1 MREIHVVGSCNMD
14 LVMQVA
20 DLPAPGHTVLG
31 GSFHYVSGGK
41 GANQAVAARRAG
53 GSVVLHAALGMD
65 AYGDELFHLYEADGI
80 DCSNVL
86 RDPHHPTGTAV
97 ILVDRRGENLIAVA
111 SGANLSVKPPT
122 IVSNAGV
129 FLVQGEVSTET
140 IYGTIDLAVDAGI
153 PIILNNAPV
162 VEIPESIRPSV
173 DILIVNEHEA
183 GMMTST
189 DVTNRVSAESAISH
203 LRNQGYSCVIITLG
217 AGGVVYSNGDEIH
230 FQPAFHVHPVDTTA
244 AGDTFCGAFAAR
256 FGSGDSIPAAIEY
269 ASAAAA
275 CSTLRFGAQSSIPDV
290 AQTDE
295 FLASKPALRS

>member
-20 DLPAPGHTVLG
+20 NLPAPGHTVLG
-31 GSFHYVSGGK
+31 GSFHHVSGGK

-65 AYGDELFHLYEADGI
+65 AYGDELIHLYEADGI
-80 DCSNVL
+80 DCSHVV
-86 RDPHHPTGTAV
+86 RVAHHPTGTAV
-97 ILVDRRGENLIAVA
+97 ILVDKRGENLIAVA

-122 IVSNAGV
+122 FVSNAGV
-129 FLVQGEVSTET
+129 FLLQGEVSTET
-140 IYGTIDLAVDAGI
+140 IYKTIDQAVDANI
-153 PIILNNAPV
+153 PVILNNAPV
-162 VEIPESIRPSV
+162 VDIPESRRASV

-183 GMMTST
+183 GMMTNT
-189 DVTNRVSAESAISH
+189 EIINRSSAECGISL
-203 LRNQGYSCVIITLG
+203 LRAQGYPCVMITLG
-217 AGGVVYSNGDEIH
+217 AGGVLCSHRDEML
-230 FQPAFHVHPVDTTA
+230 FQPAFLVNPVDTTA
-244 AGDTFCGAFAAR
+244 ACDTFCGAFAAR
-256 FGSGDSIPAAIEY
+256 YVSGDSLTDAIAY

-275 CSTLRFGAQSSIPDV
+275 CSTLKFGAQSSIPDV

>member
-31 GSFHYVSGGK
+31 GSFHHVSGGK

-80 DCSNVL
+80 DCSHIL
-86 RDPHHPTGTAV
+86 RDAHHPTGTAV

-111 SGANLSVKPPT
+111 SGANLSVMPPT
-122 IVSNAGV
+122 PDTSAGV
-129 FLVQGEVSTET
+129 FLLQGEISTET
-140 IYGTIDLAVDAGI
+140 IYGTIDLAVDACI
-153 PIILNNAPV
+153 PVILNNAPV
-162 VEIPESIRPSV
+162 VDIPESRRASI

-183 GMMTST
+183 GMMTKTKVT
-189 DVTNRVSAESAISH
+189 DRASAESAISL
-203 LRNQGYSCVIITLG
+203 LRAQGYPCVMITLG
-217 AGGVVYSNGDEIH
+217 AGGVVCSHRDEML
-230 FQPAFHVHPVDTTA
+230 FQPAYLVNPVDTTA

-256 FGSGDSIPAAIEY
+256 YVSGDSLEAAIAY

-275 CSTLRFGAQSSIPDV
+275 CSTLKFGAQSSIPDV
-290 AQTDE
+290 AQTVE
-295 FLASKPALRS
+295 FLASKPSLRS

>member
-20 DLPAPGHTVLG
+20 ELPAPGHTVLG
-31 GSFHYVSGGK
+31 GSFHHVSGGK

-65 AYGDELFHLYEADGI
+65 AYGNELFHLYEADGI
-80 DCSNVL
+80 DCSHIL
-86 RDPHHPTGTAV
+86 RDAHHPTGTAV

-111 SGANLSVKPPT
+111 SGANLSVMPPT
-122 IVSNAGV
+122 FVSNAGV
-129 FLVQGEVSTET
+129 FLVQGEVSPET
-140 IYGTIDLAVDAGI
+140 IYGTIDLAVDACI
-153 PIILNNAPV
+153 PVILNNAPV
-162 VEIPESIRPSV
+162 VEIPESRRASV

-183 GMMTST
+183 GMMTNAE
-189 DVTNRVSAESAISH
+189 VTNRATAESAISL
-203 LRNQGYSCVIITLG
+203 LRDQGYPCVIVTLG
-217 AGGVVYSNGDEIH
+217 AEGVVCSHGDEML
-230 FQPAFHVHPVDTTA
+230 FQPAFHVNPVDTTA

-256 FGSGDSIPAAIEY
+256 YVSGDSLATAIAY

-275 CSTLRFGAQSSIPDV
+275 CSTLKFGAQSSIPDV